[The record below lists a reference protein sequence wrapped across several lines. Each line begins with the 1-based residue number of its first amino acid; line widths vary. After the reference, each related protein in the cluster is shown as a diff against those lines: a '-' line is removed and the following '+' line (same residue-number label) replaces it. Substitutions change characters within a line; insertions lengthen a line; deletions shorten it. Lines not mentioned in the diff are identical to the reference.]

1 MRMTICRAISHGLLC
16 GLSSWLYIISWKT
29 DIGSYPDKTRRI
41 TDLQSSCRAVLS
53 TFRQEFKLALLHIF
67 INSGSRHEPQKFT
80 WYNTFIRKQSYFKI
94 LPLFKN
100 MRLNFTKKTANK
112 TKTSLTWLKQKITSE
127 HEHLFRN
134 YSKLVTTFTNQIAHI
149 LSEILKWLISV
160 YNTCRSTG
168 YTKFP
173 EFWHRS
179 CENIYYGI
187 WWYLF

>member
-1 MRMTICRAISHGLLC
+1 MDFCVACLPGCTLFRGKLILVPIRTKQGESLTCSLPVVLYYRLFGR
-16 GLSSWLYIISWKT
+16 SS
-29 DIGSYPDKTRRI
+29 
-41 TDLQSSCRAVLS
+41 
-53 TFRQEFKLALLHIF
+53 KLALLHIF